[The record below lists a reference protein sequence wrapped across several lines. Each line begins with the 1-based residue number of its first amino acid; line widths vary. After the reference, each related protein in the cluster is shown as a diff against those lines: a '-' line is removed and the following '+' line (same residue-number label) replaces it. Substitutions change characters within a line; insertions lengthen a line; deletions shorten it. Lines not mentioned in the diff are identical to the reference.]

1 MEISSSAYRKSGV
14 EQVTQLLSGFMCQ
27 AGCDGL
33 STQSAALRAVLLEL
47 TSKIH
52 WDVFS
57 K

>member
-14 EQVTQLLSGFMCQ
+14 EQVTQLLCGFMCQ

-52 WDVFS
+52 WDVFN